1 MFDMHYDLLSIAYV
15 CYLKNDYSYLEE
27 RVKSYRNDNIQGVVA
42 NLYFMS
48 DVEMKEELHPWY
60 YQKEVPV
67 VEMFRISTEIVKSYL
82 PSTELIFS
90 IEGCDYIE
98 GPEELEELYKLGL
111 RNILPVW
118 NNKNK
123 YASGNRSDQGL
134 TEEGKRL
141 LDKAIELGIS
151 IDLSHANRKSFDDIV
166 SYLMEK
172 KDEGEEFFVMA
183 SHSNA
188 RSICQRERNLEDEQI
203 LAIKDLDGLVGVFSN
218 RNFIVPESLKERV
231 TQQEKEQYY
240 LAHISHIV
248 DLVGIN
254 HIGIATDDMDFCKE
268 ADAEY
273 GQVQIYS
280 YDNIAKSVQST
291 LEQRYSIEDTYQI
304 MYGNMKQR
312 YDMINNKVRKGDKV
326 L

>member
-1 MFDMHYDLLSIAYV
+1 MFDAHYDLLSIAYV

-27 RVKSYRNDNIQGVVA
+27 RIKSYRNDNVQGVIA

-48 DVEMKEELHPWY
+48 EEEMKEELHPKY
-60 YQKEVPV
+60 YQKEVSV
-67 VEMFRISTEIVKSYL
+67 VEMFRISTEIIKSYL
-82 PSTELIFS
+82 PNTDLIFS
-90 IEGCDYIE
+90 IEGCDF
-98 GPEELEELYKLGL
+98 LETSDLDELYSLGL

-123 YASGNRSDQGL
+123 YASGNRSNQGL
-134 TEEGKRL
+134 TEEGKCL
-141 LDKAIELGIS
+141 LEKAIELGIS
-151 IDLSHANRKSFDDIV
+151 IDLSHANKKSFDDIT

-172 KDEGEEFFVMA
+172 KAAGEDFFVMA

-188 RSICQRERNLEDEQI
+188 RSKCTRERNLEDDQL
-203 LAIKDLDGLVGVFSN
+203 LAIKELNGLVGVFSN
-218 RNFIVPESLKERV
+218 RNFIVPECLKEKV
-231 TQQEKEQYY
+231 NQQEKEQYY
-240 LAHISHIV
+240 LEHINHIV
-248 DLVGIN
+248 DL
-254 HIGIATDDMDFCKE
+254 IGIDHVVLATDDMDFCKE

-273 GQVQIYS
+273 GEVQIYS
-280 YDNIAKSVQST
+280 YDNIAKNVQST

>member
-1 MFDMHYDLLSIAYV
+1 MFDAHYDLLSIAYV

-27 RVKSYRNDNIQGVVA
+27 RIKSYRNDNVQGVIA

-48 DVEMKEELHPWY
+48 EEEMKEELHPKY
-60 YQKEVPV
+60 YQKEVSV
-67 VEMFRISTEIVKSYL
+67 VEMFRISTEIIKSYL
-82 PSTELIFS
+82 PNTDLIFS
-90 IEGCDYIE
+90 IEGCDF
-98 GPEELEELYKLGL
+98 LETSDLDELYSLGL

-123 YASGNRSDQGL
+123 YASGNRSNQGL
-134 TEEGKRL
+134 TEEGKCL
-141 LDKAIELGIS
+141 LEKAIELGIS
-151 IDLSHANRKSFDDIV
+151 IDLSHANKKSFDDIT

-172 KDEGEEFFVMA
+172 KAAGEDFFVMA

-188 RSICQRERNLEDEQI
+188 RSICTRERNLEDDQL
-203 LAIKDLDGLVGVFSN
+203 LAIKELNGLVGVFSN
-218 RNFIVPESLKERV
+218 RNFIVPESLKEKV
-231 TQQEKEQYY
+231 NQQEKEQYY
-240 LAHISHIV
+240 LEHINHIV
-248 DLVGIN
+248 DLIGIN
-254 HIGIATDDMDFCKE
+254 HVVLATDDMDFCKE

-273 GQVQIYS
+273 GEVQIYS
-280 YDNIAKSVQST
+280 YDNIAKNVQST

>member
-1 MFDMHYDLLSIAYV
+1 MFDAHYDLLSIAYV

-27 RVKSYRNDNIQGVVA
+27 RIKSYRNDNVQGVIA

-48 DVEMKEELHPWY
+48 EEEMKEELHPKY
-60 YQKEVPV
+60 YQKEVSV
-67 VEMFRISTEIVKSYL
+67 VEMFRISTEIIKSYL
-82 PSTELIFS
+82 PNTDLIFS
-90 IEGCDYIE
+90 IEGCDF
-98 GPEELEELYKLGL
+98 LETSDLDELYSLGL

-123 YASGNRSDQGL
+123 YASGSRSNQGL
-134 TEEGKRL
+134 TEEGKCL
-141 LDKAIELGIS
+141 LEKAIELGIS
-151 IDLSHANRKSFDDIV
+151 IDLSHANKKSFDDIT

-172 KDEGEEFFVMA
+172 KAAGEDFFVMA

-188 RSICQRERNLEDEQI
+188 RSICTRERNLEDDQL
-203 LAIKDLDGLVGVFSN
+203 LAIKELNGLVGVFSN
-218 RNFIVPESLKERV
+218 RNFIVPESLKEKV
-231 TQQEKEQYY
+231 NQQEKEQYY
-240 LAHISHIV
+240 LEHINHIV
-248 DLVGIN
+248 DL
-254 HIGIATDDMDFCKE
+254 IGIDHVVLATDDMDFCKE

-273 GQVQIYS
+273 GEVQIYS
-280 YDNIAKSVQST
+280 YDNIAKNVQST

>member
-1 MFDMHYDLLSIAYV
+1 MFDMHYDLLSVAYV

-27 RVKSYRNDNIQGVVA
+27 RVKSYRKDNVNGVVA

-48 DVEMKEELHPWY
+48 EDEMKEELHPDY
-60 YQKEVPV
+60 YRNDVSV
-67 VEMFRISTEIVKSYL
+67 VDMFCISTEIVNAFL
-82 PSTELIFS
+82 PDTELIFS
-90 IEGCDYIE
+90 IEGCDYLE
-98 GPEELEELYKLGL
+98 VSQLEELYSLGL

-123 YASGNRSDQGL
+123 YASGNRSDMGL
-134 TEEGKRL
+134 TDEGRHL

-151 IDLSHANRKSFDDIV
+151 IDLSHANRKSFDDIIC
-166 SYLMEK
+166 YLREK
-172 KDEGEEFFVMA
+172 KNLGENFFVMA
-183 SHSNA
+183 SHSNVE
-188 RSICQRERNLEDEQI
+188 SICPRERNLEDDQI
-203 LAIKDLDGLVGVFSN
+203 LAIKELNGLVGVFSN
-218 RNFIVPESLKERV
+218 RNFIVPESLKERAN
-231 TQQEKEQYY
+231 QQEKEQYY

-248 DLVGIN
+248 DLIGVDYV
-254 HIGIATDDMDFCKE
+254 GIATDDMDFCKE

-304 MYGNMKQR
+304 MYGNMKRR
-312 YDMINNKVRKGDKV
+312 YDMINNKVRKGDKI

>member
-1 MFDMHYDLLSIAYV
+1 MFDAHYDLLSIAYV

-27 RVKSYRNDNIQGVVA
+27 RIKSYRNDNVQGVIA

-48 DVEMKEELHPWY
+48 EEEMKEELHPKY
-60 YQKEVPV
+60 YQKEVSV
-67 VEMFRISTEIVKSYL
+67 VEMFRISTEIIKSYL
-82 PSTELIFS
+82 PNTDLIFS
-90 IEGCDYIE
+90 IEGCDF
-98 GPEELEELYKLGL
+98 LETSDLDELYSLGL

-123 YASGNRSDQGL
+123 YASGNRSNQGL
-134 TEEGKRL
+134 TEEGKCL
-141 LDKAIELGIS
+141 LEKAIELGIS
-151 IDLSHANRKSFDDIV
+151 IDLSHANKKSFDDIT

-172 KDEGEEFFVMA
+172 KASGEDFFVMA

-188 RSICQRERNLEDEQI
+188 RSICTRERNLEDDQL
-203 LAIKDLDGLVGVFSN
+203 LAIKELNGLVGVFSN
-218 RNFIVPESLKERV
+218 RNFIVPESLKEKV
-231 TQQEKEQYY
+231 NQQEKEQYY
-240 LAHISHIV
+240 LEHINHIV
-248 DLVGIN
+248 DL
-254 HIGIATDDMDFCKE
+254 IGIDHVVLATDDMDFCKE

-273 GQVQIYS
+273 GEVQIYS
-280 YDNIAKSVQST
+280 YDNIAKNVQST

>member
-1 MFDMHYDLLSIAYV
+1 MFDAHYDLLSIAYV

-27 RVKSYRNDNIQGVVA
+27 RIKSYRNDNVQGVIA

-48 DVEMKEELHPWY
+48 EEEMKEELHPKY
-60 YQKEVPV
+60 YQKEVSV
-67 VEMFRISTEIVKSYL
+67 VEMFRISTEIIKSYL
-82 PSTELIFS
+82 SNTDLIFS
-90 IEGCDYIE
+90 IEGCDF
-98 GPEELEELYKLGL
+98 LETSDLDELYSLGL

-123 YASGNRSDQGL
+123 YASGNRSNQGL
-134 TEEGKRL
+134 TEEGKCL
-141 LDKAIELGIS
+141 LEKAIELGIS
-151 IDLSHANRKSFDDIV
+151 IDLSHANKKSFDDIT

-172 KDEGEEFFVMA
+172 KAAGEDFFVMA

-188 RSICQRERNLEDEQI
+188 RSICTRERNLEDDQL
-203 LAIKDLDGLVGVFSN
+203 LAIKELNGLVGVFSN
-218 RNFIVPESLKERV
+218 RNFIVPESLKEKV
-231 TQQEKEQYY
+231 NQQEKEQYY
-240 LAHISHIV
+240 LEHINHIV
-248 DLVGIN
+248 DL
-254 HIGIATDDMDFCKE
+254 IGIDHVVLATDDMDFCKE

-273 GQVQIYS
+273 GEVQIYS
-280 YDNIAKSVQST
+280 YDNIAKNVQST

>member
-1 MFDMHYDLLSIAYV
+1 MFDAHYDLLSIAYV

-27 RVKSYRNDNIQGVVA
+27 RIKSYRNDNVQGVIA

-48 DVEMKEELHPWY
+48 EEEMKEELHPKY
-60 YQKEVPV
+60 YQKEVSV
-67 VEMFRISTEIVKSYL
+67 IEMFRISAEIIKSYL
-82 PSTELIFS
+82 PNTDLIFS
-90 IEGCDYIE
+90 IEGCDF
-98 GPEELEELYKLGL
+98 LKTSDLDELYSLGL

-123 YASGNRSDQGL
+123 YASGNRSNQGL
-134 TEEGKRL
+134 TEEGKCL
-141 LDKAIELGIS
+141 LEKAIELGIS
-151 IDLSHANRKSFDDIV
+151 IDLSHANKKSFDDIT

-172 KDEGEEFFVMA
+172 KAAGEDFFVMA

-188 RSICQRERNLEDEQI
+188 RSICTRERNLEDDQL
-203 LAIKDLDGLVGVFSN
+203 LAIKELNGLVGVFSN
-218 RNFIVPESLKERV
+218 RNFIVPESLKEKV
-231 TQQEKEQYY
+231 NQQEKEQYY
-240 LAHISHIV
+240 LKHINHIV
-248 DLVGIN
+248 DL
-254 HIGIATDDMDFCKE
+254 IGIDHVVLATDDMDFCKE

-273 GQVQIYS
+273 GKVQIYS
-280 YDNIAKSVQST
+280 YDNIAKNVQST

>member
-1 MFDMHYDLLSIAYV
+1 MFDAHYDLLSIAYV

-27 RVKSYRNDNIQGVVA
+27 RIKSYRNDNVQGVIA

-48 DVEMKEELHPWY
+48 EEEMKEELHPKY
-60 YQKEVPV
+60 YQKEVSV
-67 VEMFRISTEIVKSYL
+67 VEMFRISTEIIKSYL
-82 PSTELIFS
+82 PNTDLIFS
-90 IEGCDYIE
+90 IEGCDF
-98 GPEELEELYKLGL
+98 LETSDLDELYSLGL

-123 YASGNRSDQGL
+123 YASGNRSNQGL
-134 TEEGKRL
+134 TEEGKCL
-141 LDKAIELGIS
+141 LEKAIELGIS
-151 IDLSHANRKSFDDIV
+151 IDLSHANKKSFDDIT

-172 KDEGEEFFVMA
+172 KASGEDFFVMA

-188 RSICQRERNLEDEQI
+188 RSICTRERNLEDDQL
-203 LAIKDLDGLVGVFSN
+203 LAIKELNGLVGVFSN
-218 RNFIVPESLKERV
+218 RNFIVPETLKEKV
-231 TQQEKEQYY
+231 NQQEKEQYY
-240 LAHISHIV
+240 LEHINHIV
-248 DLVGIN
+248 DL
-254 HIGIATDDMDFCKE
+254 IGIDHVVLATDDMDFCKE

-273 GQVQIYS
+273 GEVQIYS
-280 YDNIAKSVQST
+280 YDNIAKSMQNT

-312 YDMINNKVRKGDKV
+312 YDMINNKIRKGDKV

>member
-1 MFDMHYDLLSIAYV
+1 MFDAHYDLLSIAYV

-27 RVKSYRNDNIQGVVA
+27 RIKSYRNDNVQGVIA

-48 DVEMKEELHPWY
+48 EEEMKEELHPKY
-60 YQKEVPV
+60 YQKEVSV
-67 VEMFRISTEIVKSYL
+67 VEMFRISTEIIKSYL
-82 PSTELIFS
+82 PNTDLIFS
-90 IEGCDYIE
+90 IEGCDF
-98 GPEELEELYKLGL
+98 LETSDLDELYSLGL

-123 YASGNRSDQGL
+123 YASGNRSNQGL
-134 TEEGKRL
+134 TEEGKCL
-141 LDKAIELGIS
+141 LEKAIELGIS
-151 IDLSHANRKSFDDIV
+151 IDLSHANKKSFDDIT
-166 SYLMEK
+166 SYLMK
-172 KDEGEEFFVMA
+172 KKAAGEDFFVMA

-188 RSICQRERNLEDEQI
+188 RSICERERNLEDDQL
-203 LAIKDLDGLVGVFSN
+203 LAIKELNGLVGVFSN
-218 RNFIVPESLKERV
+218 RNFIVPESLKDQV
-231 TQQEKEQYY
+231 NQQEKEQYY
-240 LAHISHIV
+240 LEHINHIV
-248 DLVGIN
+248 DL
-254 HIGIATDDMDFCKE
+254 IGIGHVVLATDDMDFCKE

-273 GQVQIYS
+273 GEVQIYS
-280 YDNIAKSVQST
+280 YDNIAKNVQST

>member
-1 MFDMHYDLLSIAYV
+1 MFDAHYDLLSIAYV

-27 RVKSYRNDNIQGVVA
+27 RIKSYRNDNVQGVIA

-48 DVEMKEELHPWY
+48 EEEMKEELHPKY
-60 YQKEVPV
+60 YQKEVSV
-67 VEMFRISTEIVKSYL
+67 VEMFRISTEIIKSYL
-82 PSTELIFS
+82 PNTDLIFS
-90 IEGCDYIE
+90 IEGCDF
-98 GPEELEELYKLGL
+98 LETSDLDELYSLGL

-123 YASGNRSDQGL
+123 YASGNRSNQGL
-134 TEEGKRL
+134 TEEGKCL
-141 LDKAIELGIS
+141 LEKAIELGIS
-151 IDLSHANRKSFDDIV
+151 IDLSHANKKSFDDIT

-172 KDEGEEFFVMA
+172 KAAGEDFFVMA

-188 RSICQRERNLEDEQI
+188 RSICTRERNLEDDQL
-203 LAIKDLDGLVGVFSN
+203 LAIKELNGLVGVFSN
-218 RNFIVPESLKERV
+218 RNFIVPESLKEKV
-231 TQQEKEQYY
+231 NQQEKEQYY
-240 LAHISHIV
+240 LEHINHIV
-248 DLVGIN
+248 DL
-254 HIGIATDDMDFCKE
+254 IGIDHVVLATDDMDFCKE

-273 GQVQIYS
+273 GEVQIYS
-280 YDNIAKSVQST
+280 YDNIAKNVQST
-291 LEQRYSIEDTYQI
+291 LEQRYSIEDTYQV

>member
-1 MFDMHYDLLSIAYV
+1 MFDAHYDLLSIAYI

-27 RVKSYRNDNIQGVVA
+27 RIKLYRNDNVQGVIA

-48 DVEMKEELHPWY
+48 EEEMKEELHPKY
-60 YQKEVPV
+60 YQKEVSV
-67 VEMFRISTEIVKSYL
+67 VEMFRISTEIIKSYL
-82 PSTELIFS
+82 PNTDLIFS
-90 IEGCDYIE
+90 IEGCDF
-98 GPEELEELYKLGL
+98 LETSDLDELYSLGL

-123 YASGNRSDQGL
+123 YASGNRSNQGL
-134 TEEGKRL
+134 TEEGKCL

-151 IDLSHANRKSFDDIV
+151 IDLSHANRKSFDDIT

-172 KDEGEEFFVMA
+172 EASGEDFFVMA

-188 RSICQRERNLEDEQI
+188 RSICERERNLEDDQL
-203 LAIKDLDGLVGVFSN
+203 LAIKELNGLVGVFSN
-218 RNFIVPESLKERV
+218 RNFIVPESLKEKV
-231 TQQEKEQYY
+231 NQQEKEQYY
-240 LAHISHIV
+240 LEHINHIV
-248 DLVGIN
+248 DL
-254 HIGIATDDMDFCKE
+254 IGIDYVVLATDDMDFCKE

-273 GQVQIYS
+273 GKVQIYS

-291 LEQRYSIEDTYQI
+291 LEQSYSIEDTYQI

-312 YDMINNKVRKGDKV
+312 YDMINNKIRKGEK
-326 L
+326 LL

>member
-1 MFDMHYDLLSIAYV
+1 MFDAHYDLLSIAYV

-27 RVKSYRNDNIQGVVA
+27 RIKSYRNDNVQGVIA

-48 DVEMKEELHPWY
+48 EEEMKEELHPKY
-60 YQKEVPV
+60 YQKEVLV
-67 VEMFRISTEIVKSYL
+67 VEMFRISTEIIKSYL
-82 PSTELIFS
+82 PNTDLIFS
-90 IEGCDYIE
+90 IEGCDF
-98 GPEELEELYKLGL
+98 LETSDLDELYSLGL

-123 YASGNRSDQGL
+123 YASGNRSNQGL
-134 TEEGKRL
+134 TEEGKCL
-141 LDKAIELGIS
+141 LEKAIELGIS
-151 IDLSHANRKSFDDIV
+151 IDLSHANKKSFDDIT

-172 KDEGEEFFVMA
+172 KAAGEYFFVMA

-188 RSICQRERNLEDEQI
+188 RSICTRERNLEDDQL
-203 LAIKDLDGLVGVFSN
+203 LAIKELNGLVGVFSN
-218 RNFIVPESLKERV
+218 RNFIVPESLKEKV
-231 TQQEKEQYY
+231 NQQEKEQYY
-240 LAHISHIV
+240 LEHINHIV
-248 DLVGIN
+248 DL
-254 HIGIATDDMDFCKE
+254 IGIDHVVLATDDMDFCKE

-273 GQVQIYS
+273 GEVQIYS
-280 YDNIAKSVQST
+280 YDNIAKNVQST

>member
-1 MFDMHYDLLSIAYV
+1 MFDAHYDLLSIAYV

-27 RVKSYRNDNIQGVVA
+27 RIKSYRNDNVQGVIA

-48 DVEMKEELHPWY
+48 EEEMKEELHPKY
-60 YQKEVPV
+60 YQKEVSV
-67 VEMFRISTEIVKSYL
+67 VEMFRISTEIIKSYL
-82 PSTELIFS
+82 PNTDLIFS
-90 IEGCDYIE
+90 IEGCDF
-98 GPEELEELYKLGL
+98 LETSDLDELYSLGL

-123 YASGNRSDQGL
+123 YASGNRSNQGL
-134 TEEGKRL
+134 TEEGKCL
-141 LDKAIELGIS
+141 LEKAIELGIS
-151 IDLSHANRKSFDDIV
+151 IDLSHANKKSFDDIT

-172 KDEGEEFFVMA
+172 KAAGEDFFVMA

-188 RSICQRERNLEDEQI
+188 RSKCTRERNLEDDQL
-203 LAIKDLDGLVGVFSN
+203 LAIKELNGLVGVFSN
-218 RNFIVPESLKERV
+218 RNFIVPESLKEKV
-231 TQQEKEQYY
+231 NQQEKEQYY
-240 LAHISHIV
+240 LEHINHIV
-248 DLVGIN
+248 DL
-254 HIGIATDDMDFCKE
+254 IGIDHVVLATDDMDFCKE

-273 GQVQIYS
+273 GEVQIYS
-280 YDNIAKSVQST
+280 YDNIAKNVQST
-291 LEQRYSIEDTYQI
+291 LEQRYSIEDTYQV

>member
-1 MFDMHYDLLSIAYV
+1 MFDAHYDLLSIAYV

-27 RVKSYRNDNIQGVVA
+27 RIESYRNDNVQGVIA

-48 DVEMKEELHPWY
+48 EEEMKEELHPKY
-60 YQKEVPV
+60 YQKEVSV
-67 VEMFRISTEIVKSYL
+67 VEMFRISTEIIKSYL
-82 PSTELIFS
+82 PNTDLIFS
-90 IEGCDYIE
+90 IEGCDF
-98 GPEELEELYKLGL
+98 LETSDLDELYSLGL

-123 YASGNRSDQGL
+123 YASGNRSNQGL
-134 TEEGKRL
+134 TEEGKCL
-141 LDKAIELGIS
+141 LEKAIELGIS
-151 IDLSHANRKSFDDIV
+151 IDLSHANKKSFDDIT

-172 KDEGEEFFVMA
+172 KAAGEDFFVMA

-188 RSICQRERNLEDEQI
+188 RSICTRERNLEDDQL
-203 LAIKDLDGLVGVFSN
+203 LAIKELNGLVGVFSN
-218 RNFIVPESLKERV
+218 RNFIVPESLKEKV
-231 TQQEKEQYY
+231 NQQEKEQYY
-240 LAHISHIV
+240 LEHINHIV
-248 DLVGIN
+248 DL
-254 HIGIATDDMDFCKE
+254 IGIDHVVLATDDMDFCKE

-273 GQVQIYS
+273 GEVQIYS
-280 YDNIAKSVQST
+280 YDNIAKNVQST

>member
-1 MFDMHYDLLSIAYV
+1 MFDAHYDLLSIAYV

-27 RVKSYRNDNIQGVVA
+27 RIKSYRNDNVQGVIA

-48 DVEMKEELHPWY
+48 EEEMKEELHPKY
-60 YQKEVPV
+60 YQKEVSV
-67 VEMFRISTEIVKSYL
+67 VEMFRISTEIIKSYL
-82 PSTELIFS
+82 PNTDLIFS
-90 IEGCDYIE
+90 IEGCDF
-98 GPEELEELYKLGL
+98 LETSDLDELYSLGL

-123 YASGNRSDQGL
+123 YASGNRSNQGL
-134 TEEGKRL
+134 TEEGKCL
-141 LDKAIELGIS
+141 LEKAIELGIS
-151 IDLSHANRKSFDDIV
+151 IDLSHANKKSFDDIT

-172 KDEGEEFFVMA
+172 KAAGEDFFVMA

-188 RSICQRERNLEDEQI
+188 RSICERERNLEDDQL
-203 LAIKDLDGLVGVFSN
+203 LAIKELNGLVGVFSN
-218 RNFIVPESLKERV
+218 RNFIVPESLKEKV
-231 TQQEKEQYY
+231 NQQEKEQYY
-240 LAHISHIV
+240 LEHINHIV
-248 DLVGIN
+248 DL
-254 HIGIATDDMDFCKE
+254 IGIDHVVLATDDMDFCKE

-273 GQVQIYS
+273 GEVQIYS
-280 YDNIAKSVQST
+280 YDNIAKNVQST

>member
-1 MFDMHYDLLSIAYV
+1 MFDAHYDLLSIAYV

-27 RVKSYRNDNIQGVVA
+27 RIKSYRNDNVQGVIA

-48 DVEMKEELHPWY
+48 EEEMKEELHPKY
-60 YQKEVPV
+60 YQKEVSV
-67 VEMFRISTEIVKSYL
+67 VEMFRISTEIIKSYL
-82 PSTELIFS
+82 PNTDLIFS
-90 IEGCDYIE
+90 IEGCDF
-98 GPEELEELYKLGL
+98 LETSDLDELYSLGL

-123 YASGNRSDQGL
+123 YASGNRSNQGL
-134 TEEGKRL
+134 TEEGKCL
-141 LDKAIELGIS
+141 LEKAIELGIS
-151 IDLSHANRKSFDDIV
+151 IDLSHANKKSFDDIT

-172 KDEGEEFFVMA
+172 KAAGEDFFVMA

-188 RSICQRERNLEDEQI
+188 RSKCKRERNLEDDQL
-203 LAIKDLDGLVGVFSN
+203 LAIKELNGLVGVFSN
-218 RNFIVPESLKERV
+218 RNFIVPESLKEKV
-231 TQQEKEQYY
+231 NQQEKEQYY
-240 LAHISHIV
+240 LEHINHIV
-248 DLVGIN
+248 DL
-254 HIGIATDDMDFCKE
+254 IGIDHVVLATDDMDFCKE

-273 GQVQIYS
+273 GEVQIYS
-280 YDNIAKSVQST
+280 YDNIAKNVQST

>member
-1 MFDMHYDLLSIAYV
+1 MFDAHYDLLSIAYI

-27 RVKSYRNDNIQGVVA
+27 RIKLYRNDNVQGVIA

-48 DVEMKEELHPWY
+48 EEEMKEELHPKY
-60 YQKEVPV
+60 YQKEVSV
-67 VEMFRISTEIVKSYL
+67 VEMFRISTEIIKSYL
-82 PSTELIFS
+82 PNTDLIFS
-90 IEGCDYIE
+90 IEGCDF
-98 GPEELEELYKLGL
+98 LETSDLDELYSLGL

-123 YASGNRSDQGL
+123 YASGNRSNQGL
-134 TEEGKRL
+134 TEEGKCL
-141 LDKAIELGIS
+141 LEKAIELGIS
-151 IDLSHANRKSFDDIV
+151 IDLSHANKKSFDDIT

-172 KDEGEEFFVMA
+172 KAAGEDFFVMA

-188 RSICQRERNLEDEQI
+188 RSKCTRERNLEDDQL
-203 LAIKDLDGLVGVFSN
+203 LAIKELNGLVGVFSN
-218 RNFIVPESLKERV
+218 RNFIVPESLKEKV
-231 TQQEKEQYY
+231 NQQEKEQYY
-240 LAHISHIV
+240 LEHINHIV
-248 DLVGIN
+248 DL
-254 HIGIATDDMDFCKE
+254 IGIDHVVLATDDMDFCKE

-273 GQVQIYS
+273 GEVQIYS
-280 YDNIAKSVQST
+280 YDNIAKNVQST

>member
-27 RVKSYRNDNIQGVVA
+27 KIKSYRNDNVQGVVA

-48 DVEMKEELHPWY
+48 EEEMKEELHSKY

-82 PSTELIFS
+82 PNTELIFS
-90 IEGCDYIE
+90 VEGSDYIE
-98 GPEELEELYKLGL
+98 ELEELEELYKLGL

-134 TEEGKRL
+134 TEEGKRF

-151 IDLSHANRKSFDDIV
+151 IDLSHTNRKSFDDIV
-166 SYLMEK
+166 SYLMGK

-188 RSICQRERNLEDEQI
+188 RSICERQRNLEDDQI

-218 RNFIVPESLKERV
+218 RNFIVPESLKERAN
-231 TQQEKEQYY
+231 QQEKEQYY

-248 DLVGIN
+248 DLIGVDYV
-254 HIGIATDDMDFCKE
+254 GIATDDMDFCKE

>member
-1 MFDMHYDLLSIAYV
+1 MFDAHYDLLSIAYV

-27 RVKSYRNDNIQGVVA
+27 RIKSYRNDNVQGVIA

-48 DVEMKEELHPWY
+48 EEEMKEELHPKY
-60 YQKEVPV
+60 YQKEVSV
-67 VEMFRISTEIVKSYL
+67 VEMFRISTEIIKSYL
-82 PSTELIFS
+82 PNTDLIFS
-90 IEGCDYIE
+90 IEGCDF
-98 GPEELEELYKLGL
+98 LETSDLDELYSLGL

-123 YASGNRSDQGL
+123 YASGNRSNQGL
-134 TEEGKRL
+134 TEEGKCL
-141 LDKAIELGIS
+141 LEKAIELGIS
-151 IDLSHANRKSFDDIV
+151 IDLSHANKKSFDDIT

-172 KDEGEEFFVMA
+172 KAAGEDFFVMA

-188 RSICQRERNLEDEQI
+188 RSICTRERNLEDDQL
-203 LAIKDLDGLVGVFSN
+203 LAIKELNGLVGVFSN
-218 RNFIVPESLKERV
+218 RNFIVPETLKEKV
-231 TQQEKEQYY
+231 NQQEKEQYY
-240 LAHISHIV
+240 LEHINHIV
-248 DLVGIN
+248 DL
-254 HIGIATDDMDFCKE
+254 IGIDHVVLATDDMDFCKE

-273 GQVQIYS
+273 GEVQIYS
-280 YDNIAKSVQST
+280 YDNIAKNVQST

>member
-1 MFDMHYDLLSIAYV
+1 MFDAHYDLLSIAYV

-27 RVKSYRNDNIQGVVA
+27 RIKSYRNDNVQGVIA

-48 DVEMKEELHPWY
+48 EEEMKEELHPKY
-60 YQKEVPV
+60 YQKEVSV
-67 VEMFRISTEIVKSYL
+67 VEMFRISTEIIKSYL
-82 PSTELIFS
+82 PNTDLIFS
-90 IEGCDYIE
+90 IEGCDF
-98 GPEELEELYKLGL
+98 LETSDLYELYSLGL

-123 YASGNRSDQGL
+123 YASGNRSNQGL
-134 TEEGKRL
+134 TEEGKCL
-141 LDKAIELGIS
+141 LEKAIELGIS
-151 IDLSHANRKSFDDIV
+151 IDLSHANKKSFDDIT

-172 KDEGEEFFVMA
+172 KAAGEDFFVMA

-188 RSICQRERNLEDEQI
+188 RSICTRERNLEDDQL
-203 LAIKDLDGLVGVFSN
+203 LAIKELNGLVGVFSN
-218 RNFIVPESLKERV
+218 RNFIVPESLKEKV
-231 TQQEKEQYY
+231 NQQEKEQYY
-240 LAHISHIV
+240 LEHINHIV
-248 DLVGIN
+248 DL
-254 HIGIATDDMDFCKE
+254 IGIDHVVLATDDMDFCKE

-273 GQVQIYS
+273 GEVQIYS
-280 YDNIAKSVQST
+280 YDNIAKNVQST

>member
-1 MFDMHYDLLSIAYV
+1 MFDAHYDLLSIAYV

-27 RVKSYRNDNIQGVVA
+27 RIKSYRNDNVQGVIA

-48 DVEMKEELHPWY
+48 EEEMKEELHPKY
-60 YQKEVPV
+60 YQKEVSV
-67 VEMFRISTEIVKSYL
+67 VEMFRISTEIIKSYL
-82 PSTELIFS
+82 PNTDLIFS
-90 IEGCDYIE
+90 IEGCDF
-98 GPEELEELYKLGL
+98 LETSDLDELYSLGL

-123 YASGNRSDQGL
+123 YASGNRSNQGL
-134 TEEGKRL
+134 TEEGKCL
-141 LDKAIELGIS
+141 LEKAIELGIS
-151 IDLSHANRKSFDDIV
+151 IDLSHANKKSFDDIT
-166 SYLMEK
+166 SYLIEK
-172 KDEGEEFFVMA
+172 EASGEDFFVMA

-188 RSICQRERNLEDEQI
+188 RSICERERNLEDDQL
-203 LAIKDLDGLVGVFSN
+203 LAIKELNGLVGVFSN
-218 RNFIVPESLKERV
+218 RNFIVPERLKDQV
-231 TQQEKEQYY
+231 NQQEKEQYY
-240 LAHISHIV
+240 LEHINHIV
-248 DLVGIN
+248 DL
-254 HIGIATDDMDFCKE
+254 IGIDYVVLATDDMDFCKE

-273 GQVQIYS
+273 GEVQIYS
-280 YDNIAKSVQST
+280 YDNIAKNVQST

>member
-1 MFDMHYDLLSIAYV
+1 MFDAHYDLLSIAYV

-27 RVKSYRNDNIQGVVA
+27 RIKSYRNDNVQGVVA

-48 DVEMKEELHPWY
+48 EEEMKEELHPKY

-67 VEMFRISTEIVKSYL
+67 VEMFRISTEIIKSYL
-82 PSTELIFS
+82 PNTELIFS
-90 IEGCDYIE
+90 IEGCDF
-98 GPEELEELYKLGL
+98 LETSDLDELYSLGL

-123 YASGNRSDQGL
+123 YASGNRSNQGL
-134 TEEGKRL
+134 TEEGKCL

-151 IDLSHANRKSFDDIV
+151 IDLSHANRKSFDDIA

-172 KDEGEEFFVMA
+172 KASGEDFFVMA

-188 RSICQRERNLEDEQI
+188 RIICARERNLEDDQL
-203 LAIKDLDGLVGVFSN
+203 LAIKELNGLVGVFSN
-218 RNFIVPESLKERV
+218 RNFIVPEGLKDQV
-231 TQQEKEQYY
+231 NQQEKEQYY
-240 LAHISHIV
+240 LEH
-248 DLVGIN
+248 IN
-254 HIGIATDDMDFCKE
+254 HIIDLIGIDHVVLATDDMDFCKE

-273 GQVQIYS
+273 SEVQIYS

-291 LEQRYSIEDTYQI
+291 LEQSYSIEDTYQI

-312 YDMINNKVRKGDKV
+312 YDMINNKIRKGEK
-326 L
+326 LL

>member
-1 MFDMHYDLLSIAYV
+1 MFDAHYDLLSIAYV

-27 RVKSYRNDNIQGVVA
+27 RIKSYRNDNVQGVIA

-48 DVEMKEELHPWY
+48 EEEMKEELHPKY
-60 YQKEVPV
+60 YQKEVSV
-67 VEMFRISTEIVKSYL
+67 VEMFRISTEIIKSYL
-82 PSTELIFS
+82 PNTDLIFS
-90 IEGCDYIE
+90 IEGCDF
-98 GPEELEELYKLGL
+98 LETSDLDELYSLGL

-123 YASGNRSDQGL
+123 YASGNRSNQGL
-134 TEEGKRL
+134 TEEGKCL
-141 LDKAIELGIS
+141 LEKAIELGIS
-151 IDLSHANRKSFDDIV
+151 IDLSHANKKSFDDIT

-172 KDEGEEFFVMA
+172 KAAGEDFFVMA

-188 RSICQRERNLEDEQI
+188 RSKCTRERNLEDDQL
-203 LAIKDLDGLVGVFSN
+203 LAIKELNGLVGVFSN
-218 RNFIVPESLKERV
+218 RNFIVPESLKEKV
-231 TQQEKEQYY
+231 NQQEKEQYY
-240 LAHISHIV
+240 LEHINHIV
-248 DLVGIN
+248 DL
-254 HIGIATDDMDFCKE
+254 IGIDHVVLATDDMDFCKE

-273 GQVQIYS
+273 GEVQIYS
-280 YDNIAKSVQST
+280 YDNIAKNVQST

>member
-1 MFDMHYDLLSIAYV
+1 MFDAHYDLLSIAYV

-27 RVKSYRNDNIQGVVA
+27 GIKSYRNDNVQGVIA

-48 DVEMKEELHPWY
+48 EEEMKEELHPKY
-60 YQKEVPV
+60 YQKEVSV
-67 VEMFRISTEIVKSYL
+67 IEMFRISTEIIKSYL
-82 PSTELIFS
+82 PNTDLIFS
-90 IEGCDYIE
+90 IEGCDF
-98 GPEELEELYKLGL
+98 LETSDLDELYSLGL

-123 YASGNRSDQGL
+123 YASGNRSNQGL
-134 TEEGKRL
+134 TEEGKCL
-141 LDKAIELGIS
+141 LEKAIELGIS
-151 IDLSHANRKSFDDIV
+151 IDLSHANKKSFDDIT

-172 KDEGEEFFVMA
+172 KAAGEDFFVMA

-188 RSICQRERNLEDEQI
+188 RSKCTRERNLEDDQL
-203 LAIKDLDGLVGVFSN
+203 LAIKELNGLVGVFSN
-218 RNFIVPESLKERV
+218 RNFIVPESLKEKV
-231 TQQEKEQYY
+231 NQQEKEQYY
-240 LAHISHIV
+240 LEHINHIV
-248 DLVGIN
+248 DL
-254 HIGIATDDMDFCKE
+254 IGIDHVVLATDDMDFCKE

-273 GQVQIYS
+273 GEVQIYS
-280 YDNIAKSVQST
+280 YDNIAKNVQST

-304 MYGNMKQR
+304 TYGNMKQR

>member
-1 MFDMHYDLLSIAYV
+1 MFDAHYDLLSIAYV

-27 RVKSYRNDNIQGVVA
+27 RIKSYRNDNVQGVIA

-48 DVEMKEELHPWY
+48 EEEMKEELHPKY
-60 YQKEVPV
+60 YQKEVSV
-67 VEMFRISTEIVKSYL
+67 VEMFRISTEIIKSYL
-82 PSTELIFS
+82 PNTDLIFS
-90 IEGCDYIE
+90 IEGCDF
-98 GPEELEELYKLGL
+98 LETSDLDELYSLGL

-123 YASGNRSDQGL
+123 YASGNRSNQGL
-134 TEEGKRL
+134 TEEGKCL
-141 LDKAIELGIS
+141 LEKAIELGIS
-151 IDLSHANRKSFDDIV
+151 IDLSHANKKSFDDIT

-172 KDEGEEFFVMA
+172 KAAGEDFFVMA

-188 RSICQRERNLEDEQI
+188 RSKCTRERNLEDDQL
-203 LAIKDLDGLVGVFSN
+203 LAIKELNGLVGVFSN
-218 RNFIVPESLKERV
+218 RNFIVPESLKEKV
-231 TQQEKEQYY
+231 NQQEKEQYY
-240 LAHISHIV
+240 LEHINHIV
-248 DLVGIN
+248 DL
-254 HIGIATDDMDFCKE
+254 IGIDYVVLATDDMDFCKE

-273 GQVQIYS
+273 GEVQIYS
-280 YDNIAKSVQST
+280 YDNIAKNVQST
-291 LEQRYSIEDTYQI
+291 LEQRYSIEDAYQI

>member
-1 MFDMHYDLLSIAYV
+1 MFDAHYDLLSIAYV

-27 RVKSYRNDNIQGVVA
+27 RIKSYRNDNVQGVIA

-48 DVEMKEELHPWY
+48 EEEMKEELHPKY
-60 YQKEVPV
+60 YQKEVSV
-67 VEMFRISTEIVKSYL
+67 VEMFRISTEIIKSYL
-82 PSTELIFS
+82 PNTDLIFS
-90 IEGCDYIE
+90 IEGCDF
-98 GPEELEELYKLGL
+98 LETSDLDELYSLGL

-123 YASGNRSDQGL
+123 YASGNRSNQGL
-134 TEEGKRL
+134 TEEGKCL
-141 LDKAIELGIS
+141 LEKAIELGIS
-151 IDLSHANRKSFDDIV
+151 IDLSHANKKSFDDIT
-166 SYLMEK
+166 SYLIEK
-172 KDEGEEFFVMA
+172 KAAGEDFFVMA

-188 RSICQRERNLEDEQI
+188 RSKCTRERNLEDDQL
-203 LAIKDLDGLVGVFSN
+203 LAIKELNGLVGVFSN
-218 RNFIVPESLKERV
+218 RNFIVPESLKEKV
-231 TQQEKEQYY
+231 NQQEKEQYY
-240 LAHISHIV
+240 LEHINHIV
-248 DLVGIN
+248 DL
-254 HIGIATDDMDFCKE
+254 IGIDHVVLATDDMDFCKE

-273 GQVQIYS
+273 GEVQIYS
-280 YDNIAKSVQST
+280 YDNIAKNVQST

>member
-273 GQVQIYS
+273 GEVQIYS
-280 YDNIAKSVQST
+280 YDNIAKCVQNT

>member
-1 MFDMHYDLLSIAYV
+1 MFDAHYDLLSIAYV

-27 RVKSYRNDNIQGVVA
+27 RIKSYRNDNVQGVIA

-48 DVEMKEELHPWY
+48 EEEMKEELHPKY
-60 YQKEVPV
+60 YQKEVSV
-67 VEMFRISTEIVKSYL
+67 VEMFRISTEIIKSYL
-82 PSTELIFS
+82 PNTDLIFS
-90 IEGCDYIE
+90 IEGCDF
-98 GPEELEELYKLGL
+98 LETSDLDELYSLGL

-123 YASGNRSDQGL
+123 YASGNRSNQGL
-134 TEEGKRL
+134 TEEGKCL
-141 LDKAIELGIS
+141 LEKAIELGIS
-151 IDLSHANRKSFDDIV
+151 IDLSHANKKSFDDIT

-172 KDEGEEFFVMA
+172 KAAGEDFFVMA

-188 RSICQRERNLEDEQI
+188 RSICTRERNLEDDQL
-203 LAIKDLDGLVGVFSN
+203 LAIKELNGLVGVFSN
-218 RNFIVPESLKERV
+218 RNFIVPESLKEKV
-231 TQQEKEQYY
+231 NQQEKEQYY
-240 LAHISHIV
+240 LEHINHIV
-248 DLVGIN
+248 DL
-254 HIGIATDDMDFCKE
+254 IGIDHVVLATDDMDFCKE

-273 GQVQIYS
+273 GEVQIYS
-280 YDNIAKSVQST
+280 YDNIAKNVQST

-312 YDMINNKVRKGDKV
+312 YDMINNKIRKGDKV

>member
-1 MFDMHYDLLSIAYV
+1 MFDAHYDLLSIAYV

-27 RVKSYRNDNIQGVVA
+27 RIKSYRNDNVQGVIA

-48 DVEMKEELHPWY
+48 EEEMKEELHPKY
-60 YQKEVPV
+60 YQKEVSV
-67 VEMFRISTEIVKSYL
+67 VEMFRISTEIIKSYL
-82 PSTELIFS
+82 PNTDLIFS
-90 IEGCDYIE
+90 IEGCDF
-98 GPEELEELYKLGL
+98 LETSDLDELYSLGL

-123 YASGNRSDQGL
+123 YASGNRSNQGL
-134 TEEGKRL
+134 TEEGKCL
-141 LDKAIELGIS
+141 LEKAIELGIS
-151 IDLSHANRKSFDDIV
+151 IDLSHANKKSFDDIT
-166 SYLMEK
+166 SYLIEK
-172 KDEGEEFFVMA
+172 KELGEDFFVMA

-188 RSICQRERNLEDEQI
+188 RSKCTRERNLEDDQL
-203 LAIKDLDGLVGVFSN
+203 LAIKELNGLVGVFSN
-218 RNFIVPESLKERV
+218 RNFIVPESLKEKV
-231 TQQEKEQYY
+231 NQQEKEQYY
-240 LAHISHIV
+240 LEHINHIV
-248 DLVGIN
+248 DL
-254 HIGIATDDMDFCKE
+254 IGIDHVVLATDDMDFCKE

-273 GQVQIYS
+273 GEVQIYS
-280 YDNIAKSVQST
+280 YDNIAKNVQST

>member
-1 MFDMHYDLLSIAYV
+1 MFDAHYDLLSIAYV

-27 RVKSYRNDNIQGVVA
+27 RIKSYRNDNVQGVIA

-48 DVEMKEELHPWY
+48 EEEMKEELHPKY
-60 YQKEVPV
+60 YQKEVSV
-67 VEMFRISTEIVKSYL
+67 VEMFRISTEIIKSYL
-82 PSTELIFS
+82 PNTDLIFS
-90 IEGCDYIE
+90 IEGCDF
-98 GPEELEELYKLGL
+98 LETSDLDELYSLGL

-123 YASGNRSDQGL
+123 YASGNRSNQGL
-134 TEEGKRL
+134 TEEGKCL
-141 LDKAIELGIS
+141 LEKAIELGIS
-151 IDLSHANRKSFDDIV
+151 IDLSHANKKSFDDIT

-172 KDEGEEFFVMA
+172 KAAGEDFFVMA

-188 RSICQRERNLEDEQI
+188 RSICTRERNLEDDQL
-203 LAIKDLDGLVGVFSN
+203 LAIKELNGLVGVFSN
-218 RNFIVPESLKERV
+218 RNFIVPESLKEKV
-231 TQQEKEQYY
+231 NQQEKEQYY
-240 LAHISHIV
+240 LEHINHIV
-248 DLVGIN
+248 DL
-254 HIGIATDDMDFCKE
+254 IGIDHVVLATDDMDFCKE

-273 GQVQIYS
+273 GEVQIYS
-280 YDNIAKSVQST
+280 YDNIAKNVQST